1 MRLFLQLEKEE
12 FSKIKQKPN
21 IFIQHKVLWTIAF
34 ITFVSIFKLAV
45 FFTYEAKNI
54 RASDLTIQN
63 ILKGI
68 NEQRTLRNLQIL
80 NTDSRLSLA
89 AQQKSDDM
97 QKRHYFSH
105 TDPEGNYIWN
115 KIVEA
120 GYTPY
125 ATLGENL
132 AIEFYNTESLV
143 QAWMNS
149 PTHRQNVLN
158 ESFKDQGMGLNLG
171 DVALGQ
177 YYSAITNTF
186 GSLAKTSAPAV
197 KTTTEKKPVK
207 TNKAPVPSPTS
218 TQAPLATASTALEIT
233 PSMALQP
240 AGSAPSLNIRSNTQS
255 LDAQSEI
262 TPLSENNLDPKTKTA
277 PSSQVVGQSEN
288 IYSKNKK
295 INIGLGLLLILLL
308 LTDLKFLQKGKYP
321 GLNKKLNNIT
331 LLFFAILLT
340 ALLYW
345 L

>member
-12 FSKIKQKPN
+12 FNKIRPKQS
-21 IFIQHKVLWTIAF
+21 IISEHKVLWAVLL
-34 ITFVSIFKLAV
+34 ITLVSIFKLAV

-54 RASDLTIQN
+54 RASDLSIQN

-68 NEQRTLRNLQIL
+68 NEQRTLRNLPSL
-80 NTDSRLSLA
+80 NADSRLSTA

-97 QKRHYFSH
+97 QNRHYFSH

-115 KIVEA
+115 KIIEA

-125 ATLGENL
+125 STLGENL

-143 QAWMNS
+143 SAWMNS

-158 ESFKDQGMGLNLG
+158 DSFKDQGMGLNLG

-186 GSLAKTSAPAV
+186 GSLAKAVTPDVKTVEVKTAKAVPTPTPTPTKASIKQDAPA
-197 KTTTEKKPVK
+197 E
-207 TNKAPVPSPTS
+207 APSP
-218 TQAPLATASTALEIT
+218 
-233 PSMALQP
+233 SMTLQP
-240 AGSAPSLNIRSNTQS
+240 AGNAPSLNIRSGDLNVQS
-255 LDAQSEI
+255 QI
-262 TPLSENNLDPKTKTA
+262 QPLAENNFSTETKNS
-277 PSSQVVGQSEN
+277 PEGKIVGQPEN
-288 IYSKNKK
+288 PYLKNKK
-295 INIGLGLLLILLL
+295 VNIGLGLLLILLL
-308 LTDLKFLQKGKYP
+308 LADLKFLQKGKYP
-321 GLNKKLNNIT
+321 GLDKKLNNIT